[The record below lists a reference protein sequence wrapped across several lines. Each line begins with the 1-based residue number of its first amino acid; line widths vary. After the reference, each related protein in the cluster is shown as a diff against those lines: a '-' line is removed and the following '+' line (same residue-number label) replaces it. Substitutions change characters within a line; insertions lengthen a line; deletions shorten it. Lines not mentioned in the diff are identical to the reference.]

1 MKESLVE
8 EREEKSIIESIS
20 KLNIRL
26 KNDKKKPRKKIQ
38 FLKKTNRRLVL
49 LQQNQLTSIMS
60 LSIAS
65 SDSSLYQSDKAGFK
79 IYIMKL
85 SN

>member
-1 MKESLVE
+1 MKERLVE

-49 LQQNQLTSIMS
+49 LQ
-60 LSIAS
+60 
-65 SDSSLYQSDKAGFK
+65 
-79 IYIMKL
+79 
-85 SN
+85 

>member
-1 MKESLVE
+1 MVE

-26 KNDKKKPRKKIQ
+26 KNDKKKPRKEIQ
-38 FLKKTNRRLVL
+38 FLKKTKRHLVL
-49 LQQNQLTSIMS
+49 VQQNQLTSIMS
-60 LSIAS
+60 LSTAS